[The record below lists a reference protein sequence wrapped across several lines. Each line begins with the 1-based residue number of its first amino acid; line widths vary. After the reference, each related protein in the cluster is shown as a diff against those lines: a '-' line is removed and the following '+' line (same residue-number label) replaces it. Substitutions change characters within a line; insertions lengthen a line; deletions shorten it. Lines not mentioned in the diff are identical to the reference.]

1 MSAKAEKKEE
11 GAEGGKKK
19 GGKLPIILALVLVL
33 GGGGF
38 FMMKGKG
45 KEKKK
50 EPEIKLAKAELEMK
64 DEFTINLADGMTYA
78 RFKVAFLPKEGFQAA
93 TFDAHAGEVADAVL
107 TVIKSTE
114 KDKTLTEAHLTAIKL
129 KIAAKLNKIF
139 KEEKHD
145 EEEEEDSDKKKK
157 KKKGDDEEED
167 SHGKKKKSSHDEEP
181 DEEDEEEIPEG
192 WHSAKGPILKVF
204 FKSFATQ

>member
-50 EPEIKLAKAELEMK
+50 EPEIKLAHAELEMK
-64 DEFTINLADGMTYA
+64 DEFTINLADGLTYA
-78 RFKVAFLPKEGFQAA
+78 RFKVAFLPKEGFEAA
-93 TFDAHAGEVADAVL
+93 KFDAHAGEVADAVI
-107 TVIKSTE
+107 TVIKTTKKE
-114 KDKTLTEAHLTAIKL
+114 ETLTEAHLTAMKMR
-129 KIAAKLNKIF
+129 IAAKVNKIF
-139 KEEKHD
+139 HEEKPE
-145 EEEEEDSDKKKK
+145 EEEEEDSKDKKK
-157 KKKGDDEEED
+157 KKKGDDEESD
-167 SHGKKKKSSHDEEP
+167 SHGKAKKSSHDEEP
-181 DEEDEEEIPEG
+181 EEEEEIPEG
-192 WHSAKGPILKVF
+192 WHAAKGPILKVF
-204 FKSFATQ
+204 FKAFATQ

>member
-1 MSAKAEKKEE
+1 MSAKAEKKED

-50 EPEIKLAKAELEMK
+50 EPEIKLAKVELEMK
-64 DEFTINLADGMTYA
+64 DEFTINLSDGMTYA
-78 RFKVAFLPKEGFQAA
+78 RFKVAFLPKDGFQAA
-93 TFDAHAGEVADAVL
+93 TFDAHAGEVADAVI
-107 TVIKSTE
+107 TVIKTTKKE
-114 KDKTLTEAHLTAIKL
+114 ETLTEAHLTAL
-129 KIAAKLNKIF
+129 RMRIAAKINKIF
-139 KEEKHD
+139 KEEKH
-145 EEEEEDSDKKKK
+145 EEEEEESDKDKKKK
-157 KKKGDDEEED
+157 KKSDEDED

-181 DEEDEEEIPEG
+181 AEEEEIPEG

-204 FKSFATQ
+204 FKAFATQ

>member
-50 EPEIKLAKAELEMK
+50 EPEIKLAHAELEMK

-78 RFKVAFLPKEGFQAA
+78 RCKVAFLPKEGFQAA
-93 TFDAHAGEVADAVL
+93 TFDAHAGEVADAVI
-107 TVIKSTE
+107 TVIKSTKKE
-114 KDKTLTEAHLTAIKL
+114 ETLTEAHLTAMKM

-139 KEEKHD
+139 HEEKP
-145 EEEEEDSDKKKK
+145 EEEEESDKDTKKKK
-157 KKKGDDEEED
+157 KKSDED
-167 SHGKKKKSSHDEEP
+167 AGASHGKKKSSHDEEP
-181 DEEDEEEIPEG
+181 VEEEEIPEG

-204 FKSFATQ
+204 FKAFATQ

>member
-45 KEKKK
+45 KDKKK
-50 EPEIKLAKAELEMK
+50 EPEIKLAKVEIELK
-64 DEFTINLADGMTYA
+64 DEFTINLADGLTYA

-107 TVIKSTE
+107 TVIKSTKKE
-114 KDKTLTEAHLTAIKL
+114 ETLTETHLNAIKV

-139 KEEKHD
+139 KEEKH
-145 EEEEEDSDKKKK
+145 EEEEEESDKDKKKK
-157 KKKGDDEEED
+157 KKSDEDEED

-181 DEEDEEEIPEG
+181 AEEEDIPEG